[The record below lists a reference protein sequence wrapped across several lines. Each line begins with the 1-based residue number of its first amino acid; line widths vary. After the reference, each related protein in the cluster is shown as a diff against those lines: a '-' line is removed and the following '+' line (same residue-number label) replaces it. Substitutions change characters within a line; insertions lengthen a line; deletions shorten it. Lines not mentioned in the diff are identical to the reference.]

1 MTDFIP
7 PPYSIDGEDIIHFD
21 RATAESLAGPVDSLN
36 AAG

>member
-7 PPYSIDGEDIIHFD
+7 PPNLIDGEDIMHFD
-21 RATAESLAGPVDSLN
+21 RAAAESLAGPVDSLN